1 MTSNPL
7 AYHLAEALFSL
18 IYSSGSTLYR
28 RMNLI
33 TFIFN
38 CCSAMLKDVRDA
50 EKELKEI
57 SRKIKTLRESYEP
70 IMDIYPAVFEKKV
83 AFEMYLD
90 IVVQDMLLLINDYEL
105 VNPRIMQEVYAA
117 RWGER

>member
-28 RMNLI
+28 RMNLV
-33 TFIFN
+33 TFIYN
-38 CCSAMLKDVRDA
+38 CCSAMLKNARDA
-50 EKELKEI
+50 QKELEEI
-57 SRKIKTLRESYEP
+57 SRKIKILRESYEP
-70 IMDIYPAVFEKKV
+70 IMDMYPAVFEKKV

-90 IVVQDMLLLINDYEL
+90 IIIQSLLLLVNDFEL

-117 RWGER
+117 RWGEK